1 MPLKLAEQRK
11 PRRVDTSTFHRRRD
25 SPPAHLTPALSVSR
39 AVPAQALPGIGRP
52 PKSARR
58 LPWLCEALV
67 RIALASS
74 PWLPL
79 SRPRPSARMAT
90 GRHSATWLYRFSL
103 GLGGRQRDE
112 RVRWFCQSSTL
123 PAPQVCPCRHGA
135 HTRSGGRVPD
145 VVSPAPPTPSVPCSG
160 IKLLRIE
167 FLFFQSS
174 VWRPLSPKNNYV
186 TLLLKYLKT
195 CPSKGFNI

>member
-1 MPLKLAEQRK
+1 MFRELF
-11 PRRVDTSTFHRRRD
+11 S
-25 SPPAHLTPALSVSR
+25 PAHLTPALSVRR
-39 AVPAQALPGIGRP
+39 AVPARALPGIGRP

-74 PWLPL
+74 PWRPL

-90 GRHSATWLYRFSL
+90 GRHSATLLYRFSL

-112 RVRWFCQSSTL
+112 RVRWVCQSTTL

-145 VVSPAPPTPSVPCSG
+145 VVFPSSPHTFPAISG

-167 FLFFQSS
+167 FLLFQSS
-174 VWRPLSPKNNYV
+174 VWRPLSPKNSYF

-195 CPSKGFNI
+195 CP

>member
-1 MPLKLAEQRK
+1 MPAR
-11 PRRVDTSTFHRRRD
+11 
-25 SPPAHLTPALSVSR
+25 
-39 AVPAQALPGIGRP
+39 ALPGIGRP

-74 PWLPL
+74 PWRPL

-90 GRHSATWLYRFSL
+90 GRPSATLLYRFSL

-112 RVRWFCQSSTL
+112 RVRWVCQSTTL

-145 VVSPAPPTPSVPCSG
+145 VVFPSSPHTFPAISG

-167 FLFFQSS
+167 FLTLPVKRLETPF
-174 VWRPLSPKNNYV
+174 PKKQLFYSLMKV
-186 TLLLKYLKT
+186 FEDVSLKRDLKT
-195 CPSKGFNI
+195 FRDTVSKRHT